1 VDEWRALFGMK
12 IREART
18 AVPFTQTEVAFL
30 LKVAQTTV
38 SAWERGLA
46 IPRDELRP
54 KIAHLL
60 RSTVAELFAYP
71 EEQDSNGDEN
81 AAA

>member
-1 VDEWRALFGMK
+1 MDEWRALFGTK
-12 IREART
+12 IRQART
-18 AVPFTQTEVAFL
+18 AVPFTQTELAYL

-71 EEQDSNGDEN
+71 ETPTNGNE